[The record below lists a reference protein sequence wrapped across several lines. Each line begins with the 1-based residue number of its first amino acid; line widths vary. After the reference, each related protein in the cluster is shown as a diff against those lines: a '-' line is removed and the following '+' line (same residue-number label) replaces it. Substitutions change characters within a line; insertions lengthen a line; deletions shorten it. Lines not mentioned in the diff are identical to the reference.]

1 MSILKLAFLN
11 FRRSLSTYLALILS
25 LAFTVLILMNFL
37 NLIYSDTLNAMSG
50 RNKEYVDQ
58 IVKIIAV
65 VLGCFMFFFIWYST
79 NVFLNRR
86 KKEIGIYVFMGL
98 DNRKI
103 GKLYLLET
111 LFTGSA
117 AMLLGIIF
125 GMLLTGL
132 FQMILLA
139 ISELSVDLNFRTAW
153 QPIAVTVGAFA
164 GMYGLF
170 AVKGYRNIVKSS
182 VLEMIA
188 SAKQNEAVKERR
200 LLLVG
205 KAVLGAAALLTGY
218 YFAASKSGMDVITT
232 VPAAT
237 VFVIIGVYLIFAG
250 FLPLLFQQIAR
261 HKHLLYR
268 GTMTLWV
275 NNVVF
280 RMKKNYRAYAITC
293 ILMLCSVTALAS
305 GFAVREQYENRVH
318 FRRTYTFQL
327 LINYKDMDPQLI
339 KPQIEEKI
347 SIDNKITVATQADV
361 LMLDPSL
368 IDAEYTS
375 GSYAIAK
382 YSQIKKL
389 AEDAGLEVP
398 EEAPKEGEV
407 IGLRHIPV
415 LSIGAYYTAGQNVT
429 IAGKPYR
436 EIAVSR
442 EPYLGYLQELSGFFI
457 VNDSDYEALLPH
469 GEQCCVY
476 SYQIADIYNFAAS
489 LDDIDSLPDRDRIGR
504 IRIDP
509 NDDSQEWIK
518 VLYSLCVFLFLV
530 FILASASILFMKLYN
545 DAFEE
550 KERFAI
556 LLKMGC
562 HSAALKKAISREIG
576 CAYAMP
582 FVIMT
587 ISAYFSVHALEKMM
601 NNDLMQIYL
610 VSVCIVLAF
619 FLLFYY
625 LSVFFYRKNVGLPIT

>member
-11 FRRSLSTYLALILS
+11 FRRSLSTYLTLILS

-37 NLIYSDTLNAMSG
+37 NLIYSDTLNSMSG

-58 IVKIIAV
+58 IVRIISV

-111 LFTGSA
+111 LFTGST
-117 AMLLGIIF
+117 AMLLGIVS

-132 FQMILLA
+132 FQMVLLA
-139 ISELSVDLNFRTAW
+139 ISELTVDLNFRTAW
-153 QPIAVTVGAFA
+153 QPIAVTAGVFA

-170 AVKGYRNIVKSS
+170 AVKGYRNIIKSS

-188 SAKQNEAVKERR
+188 SAKQNEAVKEHR
-200 LLLVG
+200 LLLAG
-205 KAVLGAAALLTGY
+205 KAVLGAGALVTGY
-218 YFAASKSGMDVITT
+218 YFAASESGMDVIAA

-261 HKHLLYR
+261 HKRLLYR

-318 FRRTYTFQL
+318 FRRTYTFQFL
-327 LINYKDMDPQLI
+327 MNYKDIDPQPV
-339 KPQIEEKI
+339 KPQIEKMI
-347 SIDNKITVATQADV
+347 GTDNKITVATQADV

-368 IDAEYTS
+368 IETEYVS
-375 GSYAIAK
+375 GSYAITK

-398 EEAPKEGEV
+398 EEEPKEGEV

-415 LSIGAYYTAGQNVT
+415 LSIAAYNTAGQNVT

-436 EIAVSR
+436 EIAISH
-442 EPYLGYLQELSGFFI
+442 EPYLGYLQEISGFFI
-457 VNDSDYEALLPH
+457 VNDSDFEALLPL
-469 GEQCCVY
+469 GEHLCAY
-476 SYQIADIYNFAAS
+476 NYQIADIYNFEAS
-489 LDDIDSLPDRDRIGR
+489 LDDIDSLPDRDCIAR

-562 HSAALKKAISREIG
+562 RSAALKKAISREIG

-582 FVIMT
+582 FVIT
-587 ISAYFSVHALEKMM
+587 TVSAYFSVHALEKMM

-610 VSVCIVLAF
+610 VSVCIVLVF

-625 LSVFFYRKNVGLPIT
+625 LSVFFYRKNVGFPIT